1 MKPFVLGLVI
11 ALGFGSTA
19 SAADCTDA
27 ATKAIEQKGITDWE
41 RSEQNPT
48 LEDVVMTQNITMG
61 YRAWF
66 RVARCES
73 GHVVVNMQTSCQV
86 TDIWA
91 QGDCDPEIHQALSQ
105 E

>member
-1 MKPFVLGLVI
+1 MKPFVLGLVA
-11 ALGFGSTA
+11 ALGFSSTA
-19 SAADCTDA
+19 SADCLDVA
-27 ATKAIEQKGITDWE
+27 AKAIEQKGITDWE
-41 RSEQNPT
+41 RSEHNPT
-48 LEDVVMTQNITMG
+48 LENVIMVQNITMG

-73 GHVVVNMQTSCQV
+73 GYVVVNMQTSCTV

-91 QGDCDPEIHQALSQ
+91 QGDCDPEIRQALG